1 MLSIVYQLFIPY
13 ISLKKKEIMKNCPR
27 CKSKSRQRMKR
38 VGIAK
43 YIYGLQEYDCV
54 KCNKRYFHIPLLNL
68 SFYI

>member
-1 MLSIVYQLFIPY
+1 
-13 ISLKKKEIMKNCPR
+13 MKNCPR